1 MVATE
6 KTGIQNLYSV
16 LAYATRVNSCRRV
29 MIAEHFDETWDSSWC
44 NKMCDNCASNSVKDC
59 TNEND
64 LDLTKYITMAKEII
78 ENYNHS
84 SNDKGSGRITAPKLA
99 ELMYKKLSNI
109 SREKV
114 EKILSTLLLQG
125 FIEEDFHFTPYSIIS
140 YIVMGARGKYN
151 GGSSSSSSMPSSST
165 KNSIK
170 DHKKR
175 NANEPSSSNGTK
187 KSKIAVIE
195 LI

>member
-1 MVATE
+1 
-6 KTGIQNLYSV
+6 
-16 LAYATRVNSCRRV
+16 

-44 NKMCDNCASNSVKDC
+44 NKMCDNCASNSVKNC
-59 TNEND
+59 TNESD

-78 ENYNHS
+78 ENYS

-99 ELMYKKLSNI
+99 ELMDKKLSNI

-170 DHKKR
+170 DYKKR
-175 NANEPSSSNGTK
+175 NANEPSSSNGIK
-187 KSKIAVIE
+187 KSKPTVIE